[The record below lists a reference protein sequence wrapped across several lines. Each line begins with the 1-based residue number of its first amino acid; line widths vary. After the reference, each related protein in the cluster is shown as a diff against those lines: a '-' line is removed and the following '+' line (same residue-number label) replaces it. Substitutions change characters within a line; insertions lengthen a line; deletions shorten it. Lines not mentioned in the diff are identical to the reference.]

1 MTGWL
6 KRIFAL
12 SEQGAKDLN
21 KAIWCYTITN
31 LSLLLPMCLIYI
43 LLRQWILPLMGISV
57 QSMGIWVYIGLSLII
72 LVIIYGLEYLQLNSS
87 FLASYSESAA
97 RRISIAEKLRK
108 LPLSF
113 FGERDL
119 SDLTT
124 TILSDCADMEKA
136 FSRHIPELFGAVFSI
151 VPVAVALLIMDWRM
165 GLALL
170 WVAPVAFLLCIST
183 KKLQERYS
191 KKHKE
196 ATLDCANGIQECIDN
211 IKDIRANDMNIRYMQ
226 SLDDKLDHLETET
239 VKSEAITGMCVTA
252 SQMILK
258 LGIATTVVV
267 GGTLLTS
274 GSLDFMTF
282 LVFLVAASR
291 IFEPLSGALGNLAAV
306 FNTMLQ
312 VERTR
317 EITEYPVQNGS
328 ETAQYNGYD
337 INFDNV
343 AFAYKTGETVL
354 KDVSFTAKQGEIT
367 ALVGPSGGGKSTA
380 IKLAARFWD
389 PSKGKISLGG
399 VDVTSVDPETYLKN
413 FSIVFQD
420 VYLFRDTIYNN
431 IKFGNETASKEEI
444 IKAAKMAGAYDFIV
458 KKENGFE
465 TMIGEGGST
474 LSGGERQ
481 RISIA
486 RAILKDAPIILLDE
500 ATASLDPDN
509 EVAVQ
514 AAISNLIKNKTVIVV
529 AHKLKNVVGAN
540 KIVVLDKGKVVEQG
554 KHEELLS
561 LGGIYKSLWDYQEKS
576 KHWQIANMLN

>member
-399 VDVTSVDPETYLKN
+399 VDLTSVDPETYLKN

-420 VYLFRDTIYNN
+420 VTLFNN
-431 IKFGNETASKEEI
+431 TVMENIRLGRSSATDEEVMEAA
-444 IKAAKMAGAYDFIV
+444 KAACCQDFI
-458 KKENGFE
+458 ERLPDGYQ
-465 TMIGEGGST
+465 TMIGENGST

-481 RISIA
+481 RLSIA
-486 RAILKDAPIILLDE
+486 RALLKDAPVILLDE
-500 ATASLDPDN
+500 ATASLDPEN
-509 EVAVQ
+509 EGEIQ
-514 AAISNLIKNKTVIVV
+514 KAIAKLVEGKTVIMIAHRLRTVV
-529 AHKLKNVVGAN
+529 NANQILVLADGTVVEHGTHKELLAHKGLYEKLYH
-540 KIVVLDKGKVVEQG
+540 IQ
-554 KHEELLS
+554 
-561 LGGIYKSLWDYQEKS
+561 QES
-576 KHWQIANMLN
+576 QNWSM